1 MTFIKKL
8 MLALSLCLPRVLM
21 AEVFYAKDE
30 ALKLAFPEA
39 EQIEEQTFVL
49 NAEQKAKVE
58 SLAKAKIESNLI
70 TFYKGIKNGQLL
82 GYCVIDSH
90 MVRSMYETFMV
101 VLTPEGTQ
109 KKVVILAFN
118 EPLEYI
124 ASERWLSQFNDKKLS
139 DDLWPGR
146 GVHGIV
152 GSTLTTNALT
162 AGVRKILAMHTVLI
176 AKE

>member
-1 MTFIKKL
+1 MPFFYKVIF
-8 MLALSLCLPRVLM
+8 ALSFLLPRILL

-30 ALKLAFPEA
+30 ALKLAFPDA
-39 EQIEEQTFVL
+39 DKIEEQTYVL
-49 NAEQKAKVE
+49 SNSQRETVE
-58 SLAKAKIESNLI
+58 ALAKTKIESNLF
-70 TFYKGIKNGQLL
+70 TFYKGFKNDQLI
-82 GYCVIDSH
+82 GYSAIDSH

-101 VLTPEGTQ
+101 VMTPEGTQ

-152 GSTLTTNALT
+152 GSTLTANAMT